1 MIPIP
6 DLQRVVILNLLVSC
20 YPELS
25 FPFTLKR
32 YSLLFQFLQEAI
44 S

>member
-6 DLQRVVILNLLVSC
+6 DLQRVVILNHLVSC
-20 YPELS
+20 YPE

-32 YSLLFQFLQEAI
+32 YSLLFQFPQEAI